1 MAEQLTFDLPAG
13 VALTAGDFFVSEAN
27 AAAYVLVT
35 HVDSWPERKLVLTG
49 PEGSGK
55 SHLARVFATNEDAT
69 IIQADTL
76 TGDMTRPKKPVVIE
90 NAEGLTTSG
99 ETAMFHLHNHMR
111 EAGLPLLITA
121 RSAPSRWN
129 IALPDL
135 ASRMQAATPTEIGNP
150 DDDLLTAII
159 MKLFADRQIM
169 PSPKLPSFLAARIE
183 RSFKAAADIVDA
195 MDEASLRLKRDVN
208 EKLAGQIL
216 TQIEAE
222 V

>member
-49 PEGSGK
+49 PAGSGK
-55 SHLARVFATNEDAT
+55 SHLARVFATNEDAV
-69 IIQADTL
+69 IIPAKTL

-90 NAEGLTTSG
+90 DIEGLTAQG
-99 ETAMFHLHNHMR
+99 ETALFHMHNHMR

-121 RSAPSRWN
+121 RSTPSRWN
-129 IALPDL
+129 ISLPDL
-135 ASRMQAATPTEIGNP
+135 ASRMQAATPTEIGDP

-169 PSPKLPSFLAARIE
+169 PSPKLPSYLAARIE
-183 RSFKAAADIVDA
+183 RSFTAAAEIVEKMDA
-195 MDEASLRLKRDVN
+195 ASLRLKRDVN
-208 EKLAGQIL
+208 EKLAGQVL
-216 TQIEAE
+216 AQIEAE

>member
-49 PEGSGK
+49 PEGAGK
-55 SHLARVFATNEDAT
+55 SHLARVFATNEDA
-69 IIQADTL
+69 IVIQADTL

-90 NAEGLTTSG
+90 NAEGLSASG

-111 EAGLPLLITA
+111 ETGLPLLITA

-135 ASRMQAATPTEIGNP
+135 ASRMQATTPTVIGDP

>member
-1 MAEQLTFDLPAG
+1 
-13 VALTAGDFFVSEAN
+13 
-27 AAAYVLVT
+27 
-35 HVDSWPERKLVLTG
+35 
-49 PEGSGK
+49 
-55 SHLARVFATNEDAT
+55 
-69 IIQADTL
+69 
-76 TGDMTRPKKPVVIE
+76 MTRPKKPVVIE
-90 NAEGLTTSG
+90 NAEGLSASG

-111 EAGLPLLITA
+111 ETGLPLLITA

-135 ASRMQAATPTEIGNP
+135 ASRMQATTPTVIGDP

>member
-35 HVDSWPERKLVLTG
+35 HVESWPERKLVLTG
-49 PEGSGK
+49 PQGSGK
-55 SHLARVFATNEDAT
+55 SHLARVFATNEDAL
-69 IIQADTL
+69 IIPADTL

-90 NAEGLTTSG
+90 DVETLTDFG
-99 ETAMFHLHNHMR
+99 ETALFHLHNHMR

-121 RSAPSRWN
+121 RSAPARWT

-135 ASRMQAATPTEIGNP
+135 ASRMQATTPTVIGDP

-169 PSPKLPSFLAARIE
+169 PSPKLPSYLAARIE
-183 RSFKAAADIVDA
+183 RSFKAAADIVAA
-195 MDEASLRLKRDVN
+195 MDAASLRLKRDVN
-208 EKLAGQIL
+208 EKLAGQVL
-216 TQIEAE
+216 AQVEAE

>member
-49 PEGSGK
+49 PQGSGK
-55 SHLARVFATNEDAT
+55 SHLARVFATNEDAVV
-69 IIQADTL
+69 IPADTL

-90 NAEGLTTSG
+90 DVEGLTDFG
-99 ETAMFHLHNHMR
+99 ETALFHLHNHMR

-135 ASRMQAATPTEIGNP
+135 ASRMQAATPTVIGDP

-169 PSPKLPSFLAARIE
+169 PSPKLPSYLAARIE
-183 RSFKAAADIVDA
+183 RSFKAAADIVEA
-195 MDEASLRLKRDVN
+195 MDAASLRLKRDVN
-208 EKLAGQIL
+208 EKLAGQVL
-216 TQIEAE
+216 AQAEAE

>member
-1 MAEQLTFDLPAG
+1 VAEQLTFDLPAG

-27 AAAYVLVT
+27 ATAYVLVT
-35 HVDSWPERKLVLTG
+35 HVESWPERKLVLTG
-49 PEGSGK
+49 PQGSGK
-55 SHLARVFATNEDAT
+55 SHLARVFATNEDAL
-69 IIQADTL
+69 IIPADTL

-90 NAEGLTTSG
+90 DVETLTDFG
-99 ETAMFHLHNHMR
+99 ETALFHLHNHMR

-121 RSAPSRWN
+121 RSAPARWT

-135 ASRMQAATPTEIGNP
+135 ASRMQATTPTVIGDP

-169 PSPKLPSFLAARIE
+169 PSPKLPSYLAARIE
-183 RSFKAAADIVDA
+183 RSFKAAADIVAA
-195 MDEASLRLKRDVN
+195 MDAASLRLKRDVN
-208 EKLAGQIL
+208 EKLAGQVL
-216 TQIEAE
+216 AQVEAE

>member
-55 SHLARVFATNEDAT
+55 SHLARVFATNEDA
-69 IIQADTL
+69 IIIPADKL

-90 NAEGLTTSG
+90 DVETLTDFG
-99 ETAMFHLHNHMR
+99 ETALFHLHNHMR

-121 RSAPSRWN
+121 RSAPSRWT

-135 ASRMQAATPTEIGNP
+135 ASRMQAATPTVIGDP

-159 MKLFADRQIM
+159 MKLFADRQIN
-169 PSPKLPSFLAARIE
+169 PSPKVPSYLAARIE
-183 RSFKAAADIVDA
+183 RSFKAASDIVAA
-195 MDEASLRLKRDVN
+195 MDAASLRLKRDVN
-208 EKLAGQIL
+208 EKLAGQVL
-216 TQIEAE
+216 AQAEAE

>member
-55 SHLARVFATNEDAT
+55 SHLARVFATNEGA
-69 IIQADTL
+69 IVIPADTL

-90 NAEGLTTSG
+90 DVEGLTDFG
-99 ETAMFHLHNHMR
+99 ETALFHLHNHMR
-111 EAGLPLLITA
+111 DAGLPLLITA

-129 IALPDL
+129 ISLPDL
-135 ASRMQAATPTEIGNP
+135 ASRMQAATPTVIGDP

-169 PSPKLPSFLAARIE
+169 PSPKLPSYLAARIE
-183 RSFKAAADIVDA
+183 RSFKAAADIVEA
-195 MDEASLRLKRDVN
+195 MDTASLRLKRDVN
-208 EKLAGQIL
+208 EKLAGQVL
-216 TQIEAE
+216 AQAEAE

>member
-55 SHLARVFATNEDAT
+55 SHLARVFATNEDAL
-69 IIQADTL
+69 IIPAATL
-76 TGDMTRPKKPVVIE
+76 TGEMTRPKRPVVIE
-90 NAEGLTTSG
+90 DIEHLTASG

-111 EAGLPLLITA
+111 DIELPLLITA
-121 RSAPSRWN
+121 RNAPSRWN

-135 ASRMQAATPTEIGNP
+135 ASRMQAATTTVIGDP

-169 PSPKLPSFLAARIE
+169 PSPKLPSYLTLRIE
-183 RSFKAAADIVDA
+183 RSFRAAAEIVAA
-195 MDEASLRLKRDVN
+195 MDTAALTNKRDVN
-208 EKLAGQIL
+208 EKLAGQVL
-216 TQIEAE
+216 AQVEAE

>member
-1 MAEQLTFDLPAG
+1 MAVQLTFDLPAG

-55 SHLARVFATNEDAT
+55 SHLARVFATNEDAL

-90 NAEGLTTSG
+90 NVEGLTTSG

-111 EAGLPLLITA
+111 ETGLPLLITA

-135 ASRMQAATPTEIGNP
+135 ASRMQATTPTVIGDP

-183 RSFKAAADIVDA
+183 RSFKAAADIVGA

>member
-55 SHLARVFATNEDAT
+55 SHLARVFATNEDA
-69 IIQADTL
+69 IIIPADTL
-76 TGDMTRPKKPVVIE
+76 TGEMTRPKKPVVVE
-90 NAEGLTTSG
+90 DVESLTAFG
-99 ETAMFHLHNHMR
+99 ETALFHLHNHMR

-121 RSAPSRWN
+121 RSAPSRWA
-129 IALPDL
+129 IDLPDL
-135 ASRMQAATPTEIGNP
+135 ASRMQAATPTVIGDP

-169 PSPKLPSFLAARIE
+169 PSPKLPSYLAARIE
-183 RSFKAAADIVDA
+183 RSFKAAADIVAA

-208 EKLAGQIL
+208 EKLAGQVL
-216 TQIEAE
+216 AQVEAE

>member
-55 SHLARVFATNEDAT
+55 SHLARVFATNEDA
-69 IIQADTL
+69 IVIQADTL

-90 NAEGLTTSG
+90 NVEGLSTSG

-129 IALPDL
+129 ISLPDL
-135 ASRMQAATPTEIGNP
+135 ASRMQATTPTVIGDP

-183 RSFKAAADIVDA
+183 RSFKAAADIVGA